1 MGNILE
7 PTTDILEVILSCFMV
22 LCGLLL
28 FTMLVGN
35 IQVFLHALVGRT
47 TKTQIRLRD
56 MERWM
61 KRRQLPSALR
71 KRVRHFENQRWSFLG
86 GQDDMEMVKDLPEGL
101 RRDIK
106 RYLCLALIKKASLF
120 KFMDDII
127 LDNICDRVT
136 YSIYSKGEKII
147 REGDPVEKIV
157 FIVHGKV
164 KRTQW
169 LSRGMVATSTL
180 EPGSFF
186 GDELLSW
193 CLRVPYIDR
202 FPAAT
207 ATFTC
212 VKPTE
217 AFALDAKHLRYI
229 TNHFRYTF
237 VNEKMKRRAR
247 YYSSNWRTWA
257 AVNIQIAWRRYV
269 SRKLNH
275 GLRDNV
281 RLQHYAAMF
290 MSFKPH
296 DHLE

>member
-1 MGNILE
+1 M
-7 PTTDILEVILSCFMV
+7 
-22 LCGLLL
+22 
-28 FTMLVGN
+28 
-35 IQVFLHALVGRT
+35 Q
-47 TKTQIRLRD
+47 
-56 MERWM
+56 
-61 KRRQLPSALR
+61 
-71 KRVRHFENQRWSFLG
+71 
-86 GQDDMEMVKDLPEGL
+86 
-101 RRDIK
+101 
-106 RYLCLALIKKASLF
+106 
-120 KFMDDII
+120 
-127 LDNICDRVT
+127 
-136 YSIYSKGEKII
+136 II
-147 REGDPVEKIV
+147 REGDPVQRMV
-157 FIVHGKV
+157 FIVDGKV
-164 KRTQW
+164 KRTQL

-193 CLRVPYIDR
+193 CLRVPFIAR

-229 TNHFRYTF
+229 TNHFRYNF

-257 AVNIQIAWRRYV
+257 AVNIQIAWRHYV
-269 SRKLNH
+269 SRTRRGTPNH
-275 GLRDNV
+275 GSMNNV